1 MFRMCTLIA
10 LTTLAISSASKAAP
24 SLEQR
29 MHDAAA
35 KACAVEAVPNMT
47 PPPLALWRY
56 RGCGRP
62 ELLLSLEGAL
72 HKIYLVTSGHVR
84 FAPIADI
91 PRCLAD

>member
-47 PPPLALWRY
+47 PARTMALSRM
-56 RGCGRP
+56 R
-62 ELLLSLEGAL
+62 A
-72 HKIYLVTSGHVR
+72 
-84 FAPIADI
+84 A
-91 PRCLAD
+91 

>member
-47 PPPLALWRY
+47 PRSHYGAIEDA
-56 RGCGRP
+56 GG
-62 ELLLSLEGAL
+62 LSF
-72 HKIYLVTSGHVR
+72 SS
-84 FAPIADI
+84 P
-91 PRCLAD
+91 